1 MELFDAVDVTGN
13 KLGFDL
19 IRGETNAAGV
29 YHKVVQIFTFN
40 QHNQLLVTLR
50 HPDKVFGLLW
60 EVTAGSVIKGEDEIQ
75 GAIRE
80 LEEETGI
87 LVAPHQ
93 LKPLYTMIEND
104 AIWYTYFVKSSV
116 SESEIRYQ
124 EGETIDHRWIDA
136 SEFMRLFREG
146 DFPPP
151 MKVRLE
157 EHWDILKKIW
167 RDQIGFDLDLDTV
180 IQVI

>member
-1 MELFDAVDVTGN
+1 MELFDAVDVYGN

-19 IRGETNAAGV
+19 IRGETNAEGV

-50 HPDKVFGLLW
+50 HPDKVFGLHW

-87 LVAPHQ
+87 LIDAHQ

-104 AIWYTYFVKSSV
+104 AIWYTYFVKTSV
-116 SESEIRYQ
+116 HASEIRYQ
-124 EGETIDHRWIDA
+124 EGETIDHQWIDA
-136 SEFMRLFREG
+136 STFMRYLNEG
-146 DFPPP
+146 AFPEP
-151 MKVRLE
+151 MKARIH
-157 EHWDILKKIW
+157 EHWDLLKQTLKE
-167 RDQIGFDLDLDTV
+167 QAEFD
-180 IQVI
+180 II